1 MEITEVKSS
10 AQEDQFFNM
19 TSFIYKDDSN
29 YISPLRNDIDDVF
42 SSKNKSYKPETTK
55 RFLVTNQ
62 GQIVGR
68 IAAFVN
74 SKTVN
79 AEKIRVG
86 GLGFYECIDDID
98 VSKLLFDTALN
109 WLESLG
115 IQAVDG
121 PINLGERDKYWGCL
135 VYNFESIP
143 SYNQAYGRPYYSN
156 HFEAYGF
163 QDYFQQFVFHRD
175 LNVPAQ
181 PIFVRKYNQVMK
193 DSSYRVATVEG
204 RSIEQIASDFVEVY
218 NNAWGGSYKNFKPM
232 KLANATKMIK
242 SMKPIM
248 DPRIILFVYKDD
260 KPIAFYINIPE
271 LNEIFKYVGKKLNL
285 VGKLKFLYY
294 KKTIKPQ
301 IMVGLIFGVVKDFQ
315 GQGIEGVMI
324 KWMEDN
330 VKPRFSYQS
339 TTLNWIGDF
348 NPKMLKVTERLDSTL
363 HRKFIT
369 YRYMIDKS
377 IEFQRHPVVG

>member
-55 RFLVTNQ
+55 RFLVTNE

-79 AEKIRVG
+79 AEKIKVG
-86 GLGFYECIDDID
+86 GLGFYECIDDIN

-193 DSSYRVATVEG
+193 DSSYRVSTVEG

>member
-79 AEKIRVG
+79 AEKIKVG

>member
-1 MEITEVKSS
+1 MTIIEVTTSS
-10 AQEDQFFNM
+10 QENQFFEM
-19 TSFIYKDDSN
+19 TSYIYRDDSN

-42 SSKNKSYKPETTK
+42 SKKNKAYTPELTK
-55 RFLVTNQ
+55 RYLLEKD
-62 GQIVGR
+62 GQIIGR
-68 IAAFVN
+68 IAAFIN
-74 SKTVN
+74 KKTVN
-79 AEKIRVG
+79 AEKIKVG
-86 GLGFYECIDDID
+86 GIGFYECIDDLEA
-98 VSKLLFDTALN
+98 SKLLFDKAVD
-109 WLESLG
+109 WLKSQDV
-115 IQAVDG
+115 QAVDG

-135 VYNFESIP
+135 VENFTAIP
-143 SYNQAYGRPYYSN
+143 SYNQAYGRPYYAA
-156 HFEAYGF
+156 HFETYGF

-193 DSSYRVATVEG
+193 DDSFKVTTVEG
-204 RSIEQIASDFVEVY
+204 KSVEEIAKDFVEVY
-218 NNAWGGSYKNFKPM
+218 NNAWGGSYKNFQAM
-232 KLANATKMIK
+232 KLANAIRMVK

-271 LNEIFKYVGKKLNL
+271 LNEIFKHVGTKLNL
-285 VGKLKFLYY
+285 LGKLKFLYY
-294 KKTIKPQ
+294 KKTVKPK
-301 IMVGLIFGVVKDFQ
+301 IMVGLIFGVVKDYQ

-324 KWMEDN
+324 KWMEDH
-330 VKPRFSYQS
+330 VKPRIPYQD

-377 IEFQRHPVVG
+377 VEFQRHPVVG

>member
-79 AEKIRVG
+79 AEKIKVG
-86 GLGFYECIDDID
+86 GLGFYECIDDIN

-271 LNEIFKYVGKKLNL
+271 LNEIFKFVGKKLNL